1 MGFMYILLCCD
12 GTFYTGSTRDLIHR
26 LGQHERGEGAAYTR
40 RRQPVELVYVE
51 QFERIDDAFL
61 REKKIQ
67 GWTHGR
73 KRMLVRDGPG
83 TRPGLLAGDEGA

>member
-1 MGFMYILLCCD
+1 MGFMYILLCSD
-12 GTFYTGSTRDLIHR
+12 GTFYTGSTRDLPHR

-40 RRQPVELVYVE
+40 RRRPVTLVYYE

-61 REKKIQ
+61 REKKVQ

-83 TRPGLLAGDEGA
+83 TRPPLASD